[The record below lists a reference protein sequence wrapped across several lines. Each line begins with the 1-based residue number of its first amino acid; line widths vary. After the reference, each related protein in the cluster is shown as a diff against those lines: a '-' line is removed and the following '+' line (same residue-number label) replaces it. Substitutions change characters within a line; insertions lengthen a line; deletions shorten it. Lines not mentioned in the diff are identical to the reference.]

1 MAVEALLGVI
11 LLAVILIGFSR
22 KVIRD

>member
-22 KVIRD
+22 KLIRD